1 MNRVRKGDLVEVIA
15 GDDRGARGEIQ
26 AIDLSQGRVVIHGV
40 NMVKKHQ
47 GRRGVRANTQTGIIE
62 FEAPI
67 QISNVMPV
75 CGSCDK
81 PTRVGYAVQE
91 SGRKART
98 CRACGAVMD

>member
-26 AIDLSQGRVVIHGV
+26 AIDLSHGRVTIHGV
-40 NMVKKHQ
+40 NLVKKHQ

-67 QISNVMPV
+67 DLSNVMPV
-75 CGSCDK
+75 CPSCDK
-81 PTRVGYAVQE
+81 PTRIGFAVQG
-91 SGRKART
+91 SGRKARV
-98 CRACGAVMD
+98 CRACGAVLD